1 MTGEEAASPLRVL
14 VVGAASVTR
23 RALEAGLG
31 GGPRFDVVGCTDDGS
46 RALGFLAERAV
57 DLVIL
62 DWDSTDL
69 GASALLKRLRYSD
82 HGGRVAVMTAYRGEG
97 VLQGAVEAGV
107 VAFVDKN
114 EGWSPR
120 LGDQLL
126 RAAEGQVVLSDWP
139 GDLLEALVQ
148 HPRDREDGSDGE
160 AGGSSDTGGSD
171 TGGHGS
177 GDAGSGGGDV
187 SSTATGIPSRLVPV
201 YQGILDGLTNREIA
215 RRTGLSEGTVRI
227 YVSELLTLL
236 ECQSRTEVVSHA
248 LGTSGP

>member
-1 MTGEEAASPLRVL
+1 MSAVSGAPVPGSSSGADRV
-14 VVGAASVTR
+14 G
-23 RALEAGLG
+23 RALVLETGLG
-31 GGPRFDVVGCTDDGS
+31 GDPRFEVVDHVSDGGQ
-46 RALGFLAERAV
+46 ALGALSEWAV
-57 DLVIL
+57 DLVLL

-69 GASALLKRLRYSD
+69 GATAVLESLQHSD
-82 HGGRVAVMTAYRGEG
+82 NGVRAAVMTAYRSEA
-97 VLQGAVEAGV
+97 VLQDAVEAGV

-114 EGWSPR
+114 MGWSPR

-148 HPRDREDGSDGE
+148 DPREREDGSDGE
-160 AGGSSDTGGSD
+160 TGGSSDTGGSD

-187 SSTATGIPSRLVPV
+187 SSTATAIPSRLVPV
-201 YQGILDGLTNREIA
+201 YQGILDGLTNRGIA

-236 ECQSRTEVVSHA
+236 GCQSRTEVVIHG
-248 LGTSGP
+248 LGRL